1 MSDARTRDLR
11 AAEWYRSLPSR
22 GLPDALGIEIVE
34 LSGERV
40 VATMPVDQRTRQPF
54 GILHGG
60 ASVALAETVA
70 SLGASTAVDPERFVA
85 VGMEINAN
93 HLRPKADGV
102 IRATATPVHTGA
114 KTHVWAIEIVD
125 EQDRLI
131 CVSRC
136 TLAIVERAGAGGGAR
151 SAESGTPA

>member
-1 MSDARTRDLR
+1 MTDSEARDLQ
-11 AAEWYRSLPSR
+11 AAEWYRALPSR

-34 LSGERV
+34 LSGRRV

-70 SLGASTAVDPERFVA
+70 SLGASAALDSNDHVA

-93 HLRPKADGV
+93 HIRPKREGV
-102 IRATATPVHTGA
+102 VRATATPVHIGA
-114 KTHVWAIEIVD
+114 KTQVWAIDIVD
-125 EQDRLI
+125 EEGRLI

-136 TLAIVERAGAGGGAR
+136 TLAVVERGERPAR
-151 SAESGTPA
+151 G

>member
-1 MSDARTRDLR
+1 MTDKNPRDLR
-11 AAEWYRSLPSR
+11 VAEWYRALPSR

-34 LSGERV
+34 LSARRV

-60 ASVALAETVA
+60 ASAALAETVA
-70 SLGASTAVDPERFVA
+70 SLGASAALDDEGQVA

-93 HLRPKADGV
+93 HLRPKADGIV
-102 IRATATPVHTGA
+102 RATATPLHVGA
-114 KTHVWAIEIVD
+114 KTQVWGIEIVD
-125 EQDRLI
+125 EQGRLI

-136 TLAIVERAGAGGGAR
+136 TLAVVDRRER
-151 SAESGTPA
+151 